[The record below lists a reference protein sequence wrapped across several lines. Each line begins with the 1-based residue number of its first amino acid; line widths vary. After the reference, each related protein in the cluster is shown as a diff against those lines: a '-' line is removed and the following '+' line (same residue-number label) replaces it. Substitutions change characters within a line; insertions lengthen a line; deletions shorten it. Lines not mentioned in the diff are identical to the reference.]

1 MRLRKKRWARPEME
15 ESPLCI
21 TNPSEY
27 KGRWKEVFKNNND
40 VYLELGCGRG
50 EFVSKIAARNPDK
63 NFIAID
69 LKDEVLV
76 LALRKVVESEITNAI
91 IVPLQIAFINDVF
104 DKGEISRVYINF
116 CNPWPKDRHKKRRL
130 THTKFLTKYKEF
142 LRESSEIWFK
152 TDDDELFTESL
163 DYFSECGFEIKYIT
177 YDLHKSDFKG
187 NIETEYEKKFSSQ
200 GIKIKFLIA
209 KLL

>member
-76 LALRKVVESEITNAI
+76 LALRKVVESEITNAV

-104 DKGEISRVYINF
+104 DKGEISRIYINF